1 MCDLRHLWKDSPA
14 AERISKDMRKVN
26 GEEWEYSD
34 RRQELVFIGQGL
46 KHDAVQEILDKC
58 LLNDEEMAAGPERWQ
73 REFGKGGKIMG
84 VGSSLL

>member
-1 MCDLRHLWKDSPA
+1 MCNVRHLWKDSPA

-58 LLNDEEMAAGPERWQ
+58 LLNDEEMAAGPEKWK
-73 REFGKGGKIMG
+73 EDFGKGGKILG

>member
-14 AERISKDMRKVN
+14 AERISKDIRKVN

-34 RRQELVFIGQGL
+34 RRQELVFIGQEL
-46 KHDAVQEILDKC
+46 KPEAIQEILDKC
-58 LLNDEEMAAGPERWQ
+58 LLGDEEMAAGPERWQ
-73 REFGKGGKIMG
+73 RESGRGGKILG

>member
-1 MCDLRHLWKDSPA
+1 MCDVRHLWKDSPA

-34 RRQELVFIGQGL
+34 RRQELVFIGQEL
-46 KHDAVQEILDKC
+46 KHDAVQEILDRC
-58 LLNDEEMAAGPERWQ
+58 LLDDEEMASGPDKWQ
-73 REFGKGGKIMG
+73 RDFGNGGKILG

>member
-1 MCDLRHLWKDSPA
+1 MCNVRHLWKDSPA

-34 RRQELVFIGQGL
+34 RRQELVFIGQEL
-46 KHDAVQEILDKC
+46 KAEAIQEILDRC
-58 LLNDEEMAAGPERWQ
+58 LHDDEEMDLGPDKWQ
-73 REFGKGGKIMG
+73 EDFGNGGKILG

>member
-1 MCDLRHLWKDSPA
+1 
-14 AERISKDMRKVN
+14 MRREN

-34 RRQELVFIGQGL
+34 RRQELVFIGQEL
-46 KHDAVQEILDKC
+46 KPEAIQEILDKC

-73 REFGKGGKIMG
+73 REFGKGGKILG

>member
-14 AERISKDMRKVN
+14 TERISKDMREN

-58 LLNDEEMAAGPERWQ
+58 LLDDEEMAAGPERWQ
-73 REFGKGGKIMG
+73 REFGREGKILG

>member
-34 RRQELVFIGQGL
+34 RRQELVFIGQEL
-46 KHDAVQEILDKC
+46 KPEAIQEILDRC
-58 LLNDEEMAAGPERWQ
+58 LLDDEEMSLGPDKWQ
-73 REFGKGGKIMG
+73 EVFGNGAKILG

>member
-1 MCDLRHLWKDSPA
+1 MCNVRHLWKDSPA

-46 KHDAVQEILDKC
+46 KHDTVQEILDKC
-58 LLNDEEMAAGPERWQ
+58 LLDDEEMAGGPEKWQ
-73 REFGKGGKIMG
+73 REFGRGGKIL
-84 VGSSLL
+84 GSSLV

>member
-1 MCDLRHLWKDSPA
+1 
-14 AERISKDMRKVN
+14 MRREN

-34 RRQELVFIGQGL
+34 RRQELVFIGQEL
-46 KHDAVQEILDKC
+46 KPEAIQEILDKC